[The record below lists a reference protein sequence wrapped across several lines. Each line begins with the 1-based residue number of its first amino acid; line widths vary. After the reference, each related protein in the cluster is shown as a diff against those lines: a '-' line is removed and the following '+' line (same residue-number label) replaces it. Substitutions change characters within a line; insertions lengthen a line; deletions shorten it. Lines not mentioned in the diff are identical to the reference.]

1 MRIKHILFCYIIFA
15 ALSGIGLAVWRTVL
29 MVRYFDP
36 YNNEFALQAEPHLR
50 ALGFT
55 LAAVLAILATSA
67 IFLARFE
74 FGKFSASDNQFSV
87 FTSALLG
94 FIFLAIGVFAL
105 LSSAE
110 GETVRGYP
118 LYTCTQLITK
128 LFVFLCAAYFILNAA
143 DNTRFEN
150 ARKMLSFATPVWGV
164 AFMVS
169 TYLDPAYNFKDDNH
183 SLCIL
188 AVCALVFFLLYES
201 GMTLLGKGGIPYF
214 VFSLLSLAASAV
226 YIIPNFVLL
235 AYWELSAGTNQIYEA
250 ALLGTIFY
258 TSACLSCLCRTVKPR
273 EKKAAKKNA

>member
-1 MRIKHILFCYIIFA
+1 MRIKHILFGYILFA

-36 YNNEFALQAEPHLR
+36 YNNEFALQAEPKLR
-50 ALGFT
+50 ALGLT
-55 LAAVLAILATSA
+55 VAAVFAILATSA

-94 FIFLAIGVFAL
+94 FVFLAIGVFVIF
-105 LSSAE
+105 SS
-110 GETVRGYP
+110 GESEAVHGYP
-118 LYTCTQLITK
+118 LYTCTQLVTQ

-143 DNTRFEN
+143 GNARFEN
-150 ARKMLSFATPVWGV
+150 ARKMLAFVTPVWGV

-183 SLCIL
+183 SLCIV
-188 AVCALVFFLLYES
+188 AICALVFFLLYEA
-201 GMTLLGKGGIPYF
+201 GMTITGKAGIPYF

-226 YIIPNFVLL
+226 YMIPNFILL
-235 AYWELSAGTNQIYEA
+235 AYWELSAGVNQIYEA

-258 TSACLSCLCRTVKPR
+258 TCACLCNLYRTVKPR
-273 EKKAAKKNA
+273 EKKEIKQSA